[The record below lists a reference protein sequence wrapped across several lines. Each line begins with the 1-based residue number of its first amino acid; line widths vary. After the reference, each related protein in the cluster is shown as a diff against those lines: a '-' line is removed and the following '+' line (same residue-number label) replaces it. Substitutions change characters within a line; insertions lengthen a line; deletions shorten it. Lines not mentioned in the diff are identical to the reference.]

1 MSTSITVLHV
11 QDQGPLEVEQ
21 AVEAIFA
28 REERPRVLRI
38 EGTYSAVLE
47 RVSDTKL
54 AAGYRYLILRAH
66 LESRWTPLLELGN
79 RTEGLDVEL
88 SRTLGGSAVFTA
100 FVYGDAV
107 SGYRLARGGALVDR
121 YASDPTYFGES
132 EADQGNEDSKDEEM
146 SELVETPETPETPE
160 MLELAGHPERFA
172 DLLPPGTTA
181 EDFVRVVLRPG
192 WWEEHASAEG
202 YAGDAG
208 GGNAG
213 DTEGGRDAGS
223 PMEQENG
230 ERDGERE
237 ELVDEADRMRCIG
250 LALELWGP
258 ADYPF
263 AQDPEEIPNRIAGP
277 AVALAF
283 A

>member
-11 QDQGPLEVEQ
+11 QGQGPQEVEQ

-54 AAGYRYLILRAH
+54 PAGYRYLILRPH
-66 LESRWTPLLELGN
+66 LESQWTPVLELGN

-107 SGYRLARGGALVDR
+107 SGYRLARGAALVDR
-121 YASDPTYFGES
+121 YASDPTYFSAG
-132 EADQGNEDSKDEEM
+132 EADQGTEDGKDEETDEPLEM
-146 SELVETPETPETPE
+146 VETAE
-160 MLELAGHPERFA
+160 MLALAGHPERFA

-181 EDFVRVVLRPG
+181 EDFARVVLQPG
-192 WWEEHASAEG
+192 WWEEHAGTEG
-202 YAGDAG
+202 SAGDAD

-213 DTEGGRDAGS
+213 YDESGLGEGSAI
-223 PMEQENG
+223 EQERG
-230 ERDGERE
+230 ETDGESE
-237 ELVDEADRMRCIG
+237 ELVDETDRMRCIG

-263 AQDPEEIPNRIAGP
+263 AQDAEEMPNRIAGP
-277 AVALAF
+277 AIALAF